1 MDPWFLGMKSS
12 APFFCVADAGVLSR
26 VAFGCERRHCPL
38 LLLQAS
44 DLADAGCGCYPGG
57 WLHHKPFRFKT
68 EADIYRHTES
78 PPPNLQTLKC
88 YLLAVLINKNPIQ
101 LFPSEDVFQLLR
113 TSFGSLR
120 TFFWGGSLTE
130 LLLGLSLFLSV
141 LHTYNTFPN
150 SMLSPLS
157 AIESCLET
165 GGSALLGA
173 DSEAETQPFIH
184 SLEGG

>member
-44 DLADAGCGCYPGG
+44 DMADAGCGCYPGG

-120 TFFWGGSLTE
+120 TFGGGVSHRISFGSLS
-130 LLLGLSLFLSV
+130 LSLCFAHLQHFPKFHVVSSECHRILSGNWWV
-141 LHTYNTFPN
+141 RFTWSRL
-150 SMLSPLS
+150 
-157 AIESCLET
+157 
-165 GGSALLGA
+165 
-173 DSEAETQPFIH
+173 
-184 SLEGG
+184 

>member
-1 MDPWFLGMKSS
+1 MKSS
-12 APFFCVADAGVLSR
+12 APVFCVADAGVLSR
-26 VAFGCERRHCPL
+26 VTFGCERHHCPL
-38 LLLQAS
+38 LLLLQTS
-44 DLADAGCGCYPGG
+44 DIANAGCGCYPGG

-120 TFFWGGSLTE
+120 TFGGVSHRTSFGSLS
-130 LLLGLSLFLSV
+130 LSL
-141 LHTYNTFPN
+141 
-150 SMLSPLS
+150 
-157 AIESCLET
+157 CLEHIQHFPKFHVV
-165 GGSALLGA
+165 S
-173 DSEAETQPFIH
+173 SECHRILSGNWWVRFTW
-184 SLEGG
+184 SRL